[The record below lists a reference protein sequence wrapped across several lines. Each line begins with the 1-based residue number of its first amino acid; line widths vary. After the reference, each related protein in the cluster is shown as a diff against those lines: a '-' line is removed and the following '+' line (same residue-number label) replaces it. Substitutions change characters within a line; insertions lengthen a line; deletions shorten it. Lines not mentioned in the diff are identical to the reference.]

1 MLLSIA
7 TFRPEYKIE
16 KLNEIKI
23 NAIIKSLNSL
33 VVILNIMFKYLILY
47 IKVFS
52 KLLIMHIKNI
62 INNLKKDD
70 NQAYL
75 LTQFTNID
83 YISNYRPTSF
93 AFCIIKENPIIYA
106 SEMDMEIAKRDSAIE
121 VKKYEKFET
130 MIGELKSEGVKNLA
144 IEPSLVYSNRTDRI

>member
-1 MLLSIA
+1 MKPKPNPIITTGKMLLSIA
-7 TFRPEYKIE
+7 TFLPEYKIE

-62 INNLKKDD
+62 IN
-70 NQAYL
+70 
-75 LTQFTNID
+75 
-83 YISNYRPTSF
+83 P
-93 AFCIIKENPIIYA
+93 
-106 SEMDMEIAKRDSAIE
+106 
-121 VKKYEKFET
+121 
-130 MIGELKSEGVKNLA
+130 
-144 IEPSLVYSNRTDRI
+144 